1 MAKYSNVVTYDIK
14 TTLDASGVTKL
25 RSELSKLNQE
35 VTTIGK
41 TQ

>member
-1 MAKYSNVVTYDIK
+1 MAKYSNQVVYDIK
-14 TTLDASGVTKL
+14 TSLDASGITKL
-25 RSELSKLNQE
+25 RSELNKLNQE